1 MRPALLLAVAA
12 CLAAASAAAQN
23 PAEAMKGKMK
33 AGLYAYKMEMDMG
46 QIPGAP
52 AGAGKQTMNMQ
63 HCVTDKDI
71 EGGQL
76 GKGGDMPKNCQMKD
90 FRMSGNTAS
99 YKMACTGEFAM
110 NADTD
115 ITFVPDGF
123 RMNMKMQMAQGG
135 QQMNMTQK
143 MEGKYLGPC
152 PKK

>member
-1 MRPALLLAVAA
+1 MKTAALLALAVIAA
-12 CLAAASAAAQN
+12 TPAAFAQS

-33 AGLYAYKMEMDMG
+33 PGLYAYKMEMDMG
-46 QIPGAP
+46 QVPGAP
-52 AGAGKQTMNMQ
+52 AGAGKQTLNMQ
-63 HCVTDKDI
+63 QCVTDKDI

-90 FRMSGNTAS
+90 FKMSGNTAS
-99 YKMACTGEFAM
+99 YKMACKGEFEM

-135 QQMNMTQK
+135 QKMNMTQK
-143 MEGKYLGPC
+143 MEGKYLGAC

>member
-1 MRPALLLAVAA
+1 MKTAALLALAVIAA
-12 CLAAASAAAQN
+12 TPAAFAQS

-33 AGLYAYKMEMDMG
+33 PGLYAYKMEMDMG
-46 QIPGAP
+46 QVPGAP
-52 AGAGKQTMNMQ
+52 AGTGKQTLNMQ
-63 HCVTDKDI
+63 QCVTDKDI

-90 FRMSGNTAS
+90 FKMTGNTAS
-99 YKMACTGEFAM
+99 YKMACKGEFEM

-135 QQMNMTQK
+135 QKMNMTQK
-143 MEGKYLGPC
+143 MEGKYLGAC